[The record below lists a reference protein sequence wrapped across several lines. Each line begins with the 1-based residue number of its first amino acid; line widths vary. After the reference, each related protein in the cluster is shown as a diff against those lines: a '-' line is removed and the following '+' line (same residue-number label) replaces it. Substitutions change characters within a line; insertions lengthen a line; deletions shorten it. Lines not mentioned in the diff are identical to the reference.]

1 MEVEQLLPDVFR
13 AGTLLLLVLKVQ
25 QHVNLQRY
33 NKSCSLLYI
42 PRQQKKSLTSHHIN
56 QSHTLSQVLKGC
68 KKQISTT
75 LLSICTNLM

>member
-1 MEVEQLLPDVFR
+1 MEVEQLLPDVFG

-42 PRQQKKSLTSHHIN
+42 PLQQKSLTSHDIN
-56 QSHTLSQVLKGC
+56 QSHSLSQVLKGS
-68 KKQISTT
+68 KK
-75 LLSICTNLM
+75 LKEMSICTDLM